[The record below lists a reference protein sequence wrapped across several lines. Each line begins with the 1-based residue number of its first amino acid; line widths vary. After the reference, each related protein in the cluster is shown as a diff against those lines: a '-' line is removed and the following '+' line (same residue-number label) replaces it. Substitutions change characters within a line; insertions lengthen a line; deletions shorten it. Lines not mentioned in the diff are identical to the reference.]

1 MNINEV
7 RKLIYKH
14 GEKIGLPYDSK
25 LYPVFSSTGNVFSDG
40 GTIYISNNEYHYV
53 IMERGKEN
61 KHYRSL
67 DINDI
72 LYPLFEG
79 ITFSLASKYELKNRS
94 EKEDPRKLLWSKQLE
109 LLGKI
114 DPLFKERCQKEID
127 SILIIAPY
135 KKCNWQKIDVYGGNC
150 QYNSNPILL
159 SENGNMLLV
168 SCGDVK
174 PLGWTVMEGF
184 NAILGDV

>member
-1 MNINEV
+1 MMNINEV

-25 LYPVFSSTGNVFSDG
+25 LYPIFSSTGTVFSDG

-67 DINDI
+67 YINDI

-79 ITFSLASKYELKNRS
+79 ITFSLASKYELKNRN
-94 EKEDPRKLLWSKQLE
+94 EKEDPRK
-109 LLGKI
+109 
-114 DPLFKERCQKEID
+114 
-127 SILIIAPY
+127 
-135 KKCNWQKIDVYGGNC
+135 
-150 QYNSNPILL
+150 
-159 SENGNMLLV
+159 
-168 SCGDVK
+168 
-174 PLGWTVMEGF
+174 
-184 NAILGDV
+184 

>member
-1 MNINEV
+1 MKLESLFINTERRLV
-7 RKLIYKH
+7 CPMIPNCIR
-14 GEKIGLPYDSK
+14 
-25 LYPVFSSTGNVFSDG
+25 FSLRRGMFLAMG

-79 ITFSLASKYELKNRS
+79 ITFSLASKYELKNRN
-94 EKEDPRKLLWSKQLE
+94 EKEDPRKLLWGKQLE

-127 SILIIAPY
+127 SILKIAPY
-135 KKCNWQKIDVYGGNC
+135 KKCN
-150 QYNSNPILL
+150 
-159 SENGNMLLV
+159 
-168 SCGDVK
+168 
-174 PLGWTVMEGF
+174 
-184 NAILGDV
+184 

>member
-1 MNINEV
+1 
-7 RKLIYKH
+7 
-14 GEKIGLPYDSK
+14 
-25 LYPVFSSTGNVFSDG
+25 
-40 GTIYISNNEYHYV
+40 
-53 IMERGKEN
+53 MERGKEN

-79 ITFSLASKYELKNRS
+79 ITFSLASKYELKNRN

-127 SILIIAPY
+127 SILKIAPY
-135 KKCNWQKIDVYGGNC
+135 KK
-150 QYNSNPILL
+150 YN
-159 SENGNMLLV
+159 
-168 SCGDVK
+168 
-174 PLGWTVMEGF
+174 
-184 NAILGDV
+184 

>member
-1 MNINEV
+1 MMNINEV

-25 LYPVFSSTGNVFSDG
+25 LYPIFSSTGNVFSDG

-94 EKEDPRKLLWSKQLE
+94 EKEDPRKLLWSKQI
-109 LLGKI
+109 GRASCR
-114 DPLFKERCQKEID
+114 ER
-127 SILIIAPY
+127 
-135 KKCNWQKIDVYGGNC
+135 V
-150 QYNSNPILL
+150 
-159 SENGNMLLV
+159 
-168 SCGDVK
+168 
-174 PLGWTVMEGF
+174 
-184 NAILGDV
+184 

>member
-14 GEKIGLPYDSK
+14 GEKIGLLYDSK
-25 LYPVFSSTGNVFSDG
+25 LYPIFSSTGNVFSDG

-79 ITFSLASKYELKNRS
+79 ITFSLA
-94 EKEDPRKLLWSKQLE
+94 
-109 LLGKI
+109 
-114 DPLFKERCQKEID
+114 
-127 SILIIAPY
+127 
-135 KKCNWQKIDVYGGNC
+135 
-150 QYNSNPILL
+150 
-159 SENGNMLLV
+159 
-168 SCGDVK
+168 
-174 PLGWTVMEGF
+174 
-184 NAILGDV
+184 

>member
-14 GEKIGLPYDSK
+14 GEKIGLLYDSK
-25 LYPVFSSTGNVFSDG
+25 LYPIFSSTGNVFSDG
-40 GTIYISNNEYHYV
+40 GTIYISN
-53 IMERGKEN
+53 
-61 KHYRSL
+61 
-67 DINDI
+67 NDI

-79 ITFSLASKYELKNRS
+79 ITFSLASKYELKNRN

-127 SILIIAPY
+127 SILKIAPY
-135 KKCNWQKIDVYGGNC
+135 KKCN
-150 QYNSNPILL
+150 
-159 SENGNMLLV
+159 
-168 SCGDVK
+168 
-174 PLGWTVMEGF
+174 
-184 NAILGDV
+184 